1 MSPTDV
7 SPAVPTGPEMLLRPL
22 AAAVAEA
29 RRRVAAG
36 AVVDL
41 LPLRE
46 ALAAVPPGAMAGP
59 DGICLLD
66 ELAGLCRELEPAR
79 DAARERARGLA
90 RQRQVEIAY
99 AAAGRRP

>member
-1 MSPTDV
+1 MSPTDASAV
-7 SPAVPTGPEMLLRPL
+7 VPTGPEAPLRPL

-46 ALAAVPPGAMAGP
+46 ALDAVPRGATAGP
-59 DGICLLD
+59 DWLVLLD
-66 ELAGLCRELEPAR
+66 ELAGLRRELERAR
-79 DAARERARGLA
+79 DAAGERVRSLA
-90 RQRQVEIAY
+90 RQRQVEAAY
-99 AAAGRRP
+99 TAAGRRP